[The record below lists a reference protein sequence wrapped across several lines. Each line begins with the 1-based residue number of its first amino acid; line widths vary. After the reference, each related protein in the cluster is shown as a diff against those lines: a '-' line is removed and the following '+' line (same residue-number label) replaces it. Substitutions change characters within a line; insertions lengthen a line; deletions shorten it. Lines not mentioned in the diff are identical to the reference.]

1 MILLFLNPES
11 YSFTWHARGVFA
23 AGVAILCFGL
33 LLLVRERSRVGIRN
47 LFLSITEGAWLL
59 TFGMGYASLADDLAL
74 RWFKTG
80 YIGFAFLPAAL
91 ISLSAS
97 ILQRERELRYW
108 IRGCYA
114 LSFAFL
120 AALLGT
126 DLFMEGLYHYPWG
139 PTPRYGPVGVLFIF
153 YATAAG
159 GASLALFYRA
169 YQTSTHPRFRARQR
183 GFMISALIGYPAFMD
198 FLPKLG
204 IAIYPGGYIAVLCYV
219 LYASRVVLR
228 YRLVDVT
235 PEVAT
240 PQILETMQG
249 AVIVEDLEGR
259 VRVANRIAQEM
270 LGYDKEELTG
280 MSLAQVLPAAV
291 ELRGMIGAGERAA
304 SKEMVWASR
313 DGSLTQVSVSA
324 SALVDDRDQTP
335 VGVVYVAH
343 DITRHKQAEER
354 LRSYSQEL
362 HEANRKLEALDR
374 LKSEFVSTVSH
385 EFRTPL
391 TSIKANAELILI
403 KPDLHQDKKNR
414 LLATINRES
423 DRLSRLIN
431 DLLDLSKIEA
441 GTVQWRREEVP
452 VHEIVRSSLDAV
464 LPLMQNKK
472 LRLHTAIADALPPV
486 QGDHDRLVQ
495 VMNNLL
501 SNAIKFTSPGG
512 LITVSVHQKES
523 RIVIIVEDTGPGIP
537 PEEID
542 FIFDKFRRSHDQ
554 VLKQTEGTGLGLTI
568 ARQIVEHHGG
578 TIRVSSIDGK
588 GSAFIVSL
596 PAQAVCVH

>member
-1 MILLFLNPES
+1 VIPSFFNPES

-23 AGVAILCFGL
+23 AGVAIVFFGL
-33 LLLVRERSRVGIRN
+33 LMLVRERSRVGVRN

-59 TFGMGYASLADDLAL
+59 TFGMGYASLTDALAL
-74 RWFKTG
+74 RWFEIG

-114 LSFAFL
+114 LSLAFL
-120 AALLGT
+120 VALLGT
-126 DLFMEGLYHYPWG
+126 DLFMKGLYHYPWG
-139 PTPRYGPVGVLFIF
+139 PTPKYGPVGILFMF
-153 YATAAG
+153 YAAVAG
-159 GASLALFYRA
+159 VASLSLFYRA

-183 GFMISALIGYPAFMD
+183 GFMISALVGYPAFVD

-204 IAIYPGGYIAVLCYV
+204 IAIYPGGYIAVLCYI
-219 LYASRVVLR
+219 LYASRVIMR

-235 PEVAT
+235 PEVAI

-270 LGYDKEELTG
+270 LGYDREELMG

-291 ELRGMIGAGERAA
+291 ALRGSIGAGKRAA
-304 SKEMVWASR
+304 SKEMVWSSR
-313 DGSLTQVSVSA
+313 NGRVTQVSVSA
-324 SALVDDRDQTP
+324 SSLTDDRDQAP
-335 VGVVYVAH
+335 VGIVYVAH
-343 DITRHKQAEER
+343 DITKRRLTEER

-362 HEANRKLEALDR
+362 REANRKLEALDR

-385 EFRTPL
+385 ELRTPL

-403 KPDLHQDKKNR
+403 KPGLHEDKKQR

-452 VHEIVRSSLDAV
+452 LQEVVRSSLDAV
-464 LPLMQNKK
+464 FPLMQNKK
-472 LRLHTAIADALPPV
+472 LQLHTAIAEALPPV
-486 QGDHDRLVQ
+486 RGDRDRLVQ

-512 LITVSVHQKES
+512 SISVAVRQEEN
-523 RIVIIVEDTGPGIP
+523 RIVIMVEDTGTGIP
-537 PEEID
+537 GDEID
-542 FIFDKFRRSHDQ
+542 IIFDKFRRSHDQ
-554 VLKQTEGTGLGLTI
+554 VLKQTEGTGLGLAI

-578 TIRVSSIDGK
+578 TIQVSSIDGK
-588 GSAFIVSL
+588 GSTFTVFL
-596 PAQAVCVH
+596 PVQAVLIH